1 METLTTKIED
11 LKHQLAYSLA
21 AIKIKNEALEQL
33 LDDMGEDGHCVCD
46 AAKLQATEALAIQP
60 DDAALVAWLGEPVA
74 RTLKRIGEE
83 QYQPKFGMVA
93 RTYAELPKGS
103 YPDTWQEL
111 DELYSPKGLK

>member
-1 METLTTKIED
+1 METLTAQIDAIKY
-11 LKHQLAYSLA
+11 QLACSLS
-21 AIKIKNEALEQL
+21 AIKIKDDALMEIAGSNAPHIL
-33 LDDMGEDGHCVCD
+33 VAM
-46 AAKLQATEALAIQP
+46 KALAIQP
-60 DDAALVAWLGEPVA
+60 DDAALKAWLGEPVA